1 MLKETLLFTALPGSP
16 LSPLGPDAPSTPW
29 TNQCNVR
36 IETKKNQQQQQK
48 KLNTT
53 VNRNISSDLDTKL
66 TRGPCISRESNRT
79 LQAKAVS

>member
-36 IETKKNQQQQQK
+36 IETKKNQQQQK
-48 KLNTT
+48 KKPEYD
-53 VNRNISSDLDTKL
+53 SK
-66 TRGPCISRESNRT
+66 
-79 LQAKAVS
+79 